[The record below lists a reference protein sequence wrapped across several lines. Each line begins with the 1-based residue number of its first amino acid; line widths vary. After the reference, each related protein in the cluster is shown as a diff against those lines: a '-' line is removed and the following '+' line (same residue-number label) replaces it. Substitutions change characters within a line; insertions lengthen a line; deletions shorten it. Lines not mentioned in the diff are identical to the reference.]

1 MYRGSVCVQHAW
13 TCYCSLL
20 QIVWDKEKG
29 KWVDLDAGDEVY
41 STFYIVSC
49 TDCFDQYMLLRYVT
63 DALIVTPSLI
73 VLHSG

>member
-29 KWVDLDAGDEVY
+29 KWVDLDAGDEVAL
-41 STFYIVSC
+41 STLSVAPIALTNTCSC
-49 TDCFDQYMLLRYVT
+49 ATLLMH
-63 DALIVTPSLI
+63 L
-73 VLHSG
+73 